1 MVRCADEHSPI
12 YLRAV
17 LCLEPLARTVAPFF
31 LLLQLTVL
39 GDGLLLRRL
48 CVCVCVWLWLPC
60 CCVGGACLP
69 CFCLV
74 GLKRFELSGE

>member
-31 LLLQLTVL
+31 LLLQLSVL

-48 CVCVCVWLWLPC
+48 CVCVCVWLWLALLLC
-60 CCVGGACLP
+60 WWCLP
-69 CFCLV
+69 PVF
-74 GLKRFELSGE
+74 LSRWSETFRAVW